1 MNHDFWR
8 GRWADGQIGFH
19 QGRPNLFLERHH
31 AVLGEKKRVFVPLC
45 GKTVDLVFLAAQ
57 GHEVVGVELVEDAV
71 KAFFAEQ
78 QLTPTVTSQGPLTG
92 YQAGAITIFAGDYFH
107 ATRAVL
113 GAVNAVYDRAALIA
127 LPPDLRTRYVSHLRK
142 VVPEGNPGLVVTL
155 EYPQAEAEGPPFS
168 VPEAELRTHYAGA
181 TVELLEQGP
190 ADGRFAVF
198 AERARECCWSVR
210 L

>member
-8 GRWADGQIGFH
+8 ARWAGGQIGFH
-19 QGRPNLFLERHH
+19 QGRPNAFLERHH
-31 AVLGEKKRVFVPLC
+31 AVLGAKRRVFVPLC
-45 GKTVDLVFLAAQ
+45 GKAVDLGFLAAQ

-78 QLTPTVTSQGPLTG
+78 QLVPAVTKQGTLTQ
-92 YQAGAITIFAGDYFH
+92 YQAGTITIFAGDFFH

-113 GAVNAVYDRAALIA
+113 GPVTALYDRAALIA
-127 LPPDLRTRYVSHLRK
+127 LPPEVRTRYVSHLRK
-142 VVPEGNPGLVVTL
+142 VLPEGSDGLVVTL

-168 VPEAELRTHYAGA
+168 VLEAELRTHYAGA
-181 TVELLEQGP
+181 SVELLEQGP

-198 AERARECCWSVR
+198 AERARECCWHVR
-210 L
+210 F